1 MNALKLA
8 KFKKR
13 ATDILTRLD
22 KSPELQKKLEECLRS
37 NGFDDI
43 ADLALDAKNEFCK
56 EK

>member
-13 ATDILTRLD
+13 AMDILKRLEKD
-22 KSPELQKKLEECLRS
+22 PELQKKLESILRN
-37 NGFDDI
+37 NGFGDI
-43 ADLALDAKNEFCK
+43 ADLAIDAKNEFL